1 MKTNASFNRG
11 IDFIREKV
19 FTFVSKPSNEPKFVI
34 MDEAD
39 FMTDFSQNALNG
51 LIEEYDNV
59 SFCFICNHFDK
70 MILPLRSRCSIIQF
84 KPLKKQS
91 IVSKLKH
98 ISKMEGFDIE
108 QDVLDTIFE
117 LSSGDLRKA
126 ISFLQ
131 NVCTL
136 NLKNQDIIEM
146 SFIPNTDSIKVL
158 FKDYGI

>member
-1 MKTNASFNRG
+1 
-11 IDFIREKV
+11 
-19 FTFVSKPSNEPKFVI
+19 

-70 MILPLRSRCSIIQF
+70 MILPLRSRCSVIQF

-91 IVSKLKH
+91 VISKLEH
-98 ISKMEGFDIE
+98 IAKIEGFDIE
-108 QDVLDTIFE
+108 KSLFDTIFE
-117 LSSGDLRKA
+117 LSNGDLRKA

-136 NLKNQDIIEM
+136 FLSNQELLEM
-146 SFIPNTDSIKVL
+146 SLKPNLNRIESL
-158 FKDYGI
+158 FFGYGNFALNNLFQNRNEIQT